1 MDDRE
6 QLPAPTGADEHLGAL
21 TGATGS
27 LTPDDPDGEFVPAET
42 REVNDPTAARD
53 VTAAAHR
60 RREQRSAGESDE
72 PGRLRA
78 RGNRTPPNDRD
89 GGYGSEHGLAAD
101 DPAYREEQ
109 RLPPAPTGRVPSAD
123 RDAPRLGGDERRD
136 PEDEHL

>member
-42 REVNDPTAARD
+42 REVND
-53 VTAAAHR
+53 
-60 RREQRSAGESDE
+60 
-72 PGRLRA
+72 
-78 RGNRTPPNDRD
+78 
-89 GGYGSEHGLAAD
+89 
-101 DPAYREEQ
+101 AYREEQ